1 MHFTSWNNM
10 TYGVVTLYLTLIVYY
25 CPVSVFGKLVNII
38 HYVRYLRPYYNV
50 INEGIVERHHI

>member
-1 MHFTSWNNM
+1 M